1 MARYLGP
8 KLKLSRREGSDLNL
22 KSARRSFDS
31 KVKDAEVK
39 PGQHGKISG
48 QRLSDYG
55 TQLREKQKVKRTYV
69 SSAVT
74 TLKPTA
80 APATPVKCCSRFWNA
95 ALTTSSTAWV
105 SAARVLKH
113 ASS

>member
-48 QRLSDYG
+48 
-55 TQLREKQKVKRTYV
+55 
-69 SSAVT
+69 
-74 TLKPTA
+74 
-80 APATPVKCCSRFWNA
+80 
-95 ALTTSSTAWV
+95 
-105 SAARVLKH
+105 
-113 ASS
+113 

>member
-39 PGQHGKISG
+39 LGQHVIIYGKS
-48 QRLSDYG
+48 LS
-55 TQLREKQKVKRTYV
+55 E
-69 SSAVT
+69 
-74 TLKPTA
+74 
-80 APATPVKCCSRFWNA
+80 
-95 ALTTSSTAWV
+95 
-105 SAARVLKH
+105 
-113 ASS
+113 